1 MGLVGISTEPLREPA
16 RPTPP
21 LLMNRFFIPFLPPVS
36 KATPC
41 ALCTVH
47 FLITQDRA
55 LDVRARNGDQRR
67 QQGVVGS
74 VPNQIWT

>member
-1 MGLVGISTEPLREPA
+1 
-16 RPTPP
+16 
-21 LLMNRFFIPFLPPVS
+21 MNRFFFPFLPPVS

-55 LDVRARNGDQRR
+55 LDVQGMAIS
-67 QQGVVGS
+67 GVVGS
-74 VPNQIWT
+74 VHNHIWT